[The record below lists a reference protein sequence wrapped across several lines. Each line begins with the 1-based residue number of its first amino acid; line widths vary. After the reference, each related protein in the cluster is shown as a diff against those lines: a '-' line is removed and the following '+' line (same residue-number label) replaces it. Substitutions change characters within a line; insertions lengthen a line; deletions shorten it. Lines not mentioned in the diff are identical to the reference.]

1 MAENN
6 GTEKPYSHDLIH
18 SNSNDLISC
27 TYNRKRSVQYT
38 NENESS
44 SHTPKRNRAEASD
57 CDIEVEQQQQHP
69 SKIDQNKQRTAN
81 MSSTTTTM
89 SSYFNNLNLNMGHQ
103 PKQIF
108 RDSSTRPRRES
119 PRQTFPPFRI
129 TPQDVNQFP
138 TTELSIIKEINKYCK
153 LNLTYGRY
161 TKSSDNQMCF
171 LLYAS
176 TTIQFEYLMCETNW
190 PSTINNT
197 KYKLDIPIKIPS
209 SYSIVVQNVP
219 RQWSAQDFG
228 NELKQ
233 HYPSIVRAVRLYI
246 NGGRPLPKVRVD
258 FSSYKDL
265 SMILKDKRILLDDDN
280 TAFAVEPYLPP
291 TRILRCY
298 NCQAYDDHIAAHC
311 PNKNNPVYFRC
322 GQHHPFNPKCDNP
335 IRCVHCQGEHMAG
348 NPSCPVKSGKRQEK
362 NQRTFK
368 IANEASTST
377 NQQQHKQAWTGN
389 VKEHLFDTVTAATN
403 ASLKTIANNDNNHQI
418 DIVNMFEKINNTML
432 QIKQQQDELNGKF
445 DVFEMKLNHH
455 NNDIK
460 QINYCIHDILCPL
473 VKEISNQIHLKAKGV
488 NKQTR
493 SPLYNKLVDFI
504 SKNTIFNNNNNS
516 NNNNNINDLT
526 SDQSTAQDRST
537 SNYISYQSTIY
548 ES

>member
-1 MAENN
+1 MAEDN
-6 GTEKPYSHDLIH
+6 GTEKPYPYDLIH
-18 SNSNDLISC
+18 SKSNDLISC

-38 NENESS
+38 NEHESS
-44 SHTPKRNRAEASD
+44 SHTPKRNRVEASD
-57 CDIEVEQQQQHP
+57 CDIEFEQHP
-69 SKIDQNKQRTAN
+69 SKLGQNKQGTAK
-81 MSSTTTTM
+81 MSTATTTI
-89 SSYFNNLNLNMGHQ
+89 SSYFNNFNMGHQ
-103 PKQIF
+103 LKKSYN
-108 RDSSTRPRRES
+108 DSSTRSRRES

-138 TTELSIIKEINKYCK
+138 TTEVSVIKEINKYCK

-161 TKSSDNQMCF
+161 TKSSENQMCF

-176 TTIQFEYLMCETNW
+176 TTTQFEYLMCETNW

-197 KYKLDIPIKIPS
+197 KYKLDLPNKIPS
-209 SYSIVVQNVP
+209 SYSLVVQNVP

-265 SMILKDKRILLDDDN
+265 SMILKAKRILLDDDN

-311 PNKNNPVYFRC
+311 PNKNNPVCFRC
-322 GQHHPFNPKCDNP
+322 AQHHPYNPKCDNP
-335 IRCVHCQGEHMAG
+335 IRCAHCQGEHMAG
-348 NPSCPVKSGKRQEK
+348 NPSCPVKSEKRQEK
-362 NQRTFK
+362 NQRLK
-368 IANEASTST
+368 ICNEASTST
-377 NQQQHKQAWTGN
+377 SQQQHKQAWTGN
-389 VKEHLFDTVTAATN
+389 VKEHLFDIETAATS
-403 ASLKTIANNDNNHQI
+403 ASPKTIVNNNNNNYQT

-432 QIKQQQDELNGKF
+432 HIKQQQDELNGKF
-445 DVFEMKLNHH
+445 DTLERKLNYH

-460 QINYCIHDILCPL
+460 QINYCIYDILCPL

-488 NKQTR
+488 NKQTI

-504 SKNTIFNNNNNS
+504 SKNTIS
-516 NNNNNINDLT
+516 NNNNNINDL
-526 SDQSTAQDRST
+526 SGDKSSAQERST
-537 SNYISYQSTIY
+537 SNCESYQSTIY